1 MVSVEGHVVH
11 MCKKVLD
18 IFVVVVACVYVF
30 TSLYRFLILSYYL
43 LNFD

>member
-18 IFVVVVACVYVF
+18 ICVVVVACVYVF
-30 TSLYRFLILSYYL
+30 KCLRLYIGFL
-43 LNFD
+43 F